1 MSRNATPR
9 PYRLTPEGRAALLA
23 NLEAA
28 RQAPGFLVYRPTP
41 KRLAA
46 LEANLNKALKGR
58 WDFHRGDAVTTRRSK
73 GMNTLCPSS
82 NLPL

>member
-9 PYRLTPEGRAALLA
+9 PHRLTPEGRAVLLA

-46 LEANLNKALKGR
+46 LEANLKKALKVR
-58 WDFHRGDAVTTRRSK
+58 WDFHQGDVVST
-73 GMNTLCPSS
+73 P
-82 NLPL
+82 